1 MNENLSKIHKA
12 SFQSIEL
19 EDEGVLYFVS
29 KICIPNTFTILY
41 IPSFGTYA
49 RLLFLSTM
57 QIPTS
62 LDFISQN
69 I

>member
-12 SFQSIEL
+12 SVQSIEL
-19 EDEGVLYFVS
+19 RIIFVS
-29 KICIPNTFTILY
+29 KLCIPNTFTILY

-49 RLLFLSTM
+49 RLFFLSTM
-57 QIPTS
+57 QILTS